1 MNCREEFLEHVDKRE
16 VLCAQVEYER
26 EFGFPSSV
34 FRLPVGYS
42 LDDANDF
49 LYRLNFEYDNGY
61 GSQELYGMIWYTDGS
76 WSERAEYDG
85 SEWWAYKKC
94 PEIPSKLQGV
104 NV

>member
-1 MNCREEFLEHVDKRE
+1 MNCREEFLEEVGEKE
-16 VLCAQVEYER
+16 VLCAQVDHGRDYGDDGET
-26 EFGFPSSV
+26 FL
-34 FRLPVGYS
+34 LPKGYS

-49 LYRLNFEYDNGY
+49 LRRLDFKYHNGY
-61 GSQELYGMIWYTDGS
+61 GVQEVQGTIWYTDGT

-94 PEIPSKLQGV
+94 PEIPSELQGV